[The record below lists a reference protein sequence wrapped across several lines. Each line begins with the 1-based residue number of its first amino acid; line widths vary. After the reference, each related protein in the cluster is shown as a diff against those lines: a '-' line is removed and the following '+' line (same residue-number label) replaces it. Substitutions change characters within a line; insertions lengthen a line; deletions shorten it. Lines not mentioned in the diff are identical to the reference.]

1 MHRLLSVLSSQK
13 NTDRN
18 NPEVQTNRDHEEN
31 LQLVKNNGTFLS
43 ETAGRASKSDDL
55 DFKLKLIDMLND
67 EGKFQTNFN
76 MRFNK
81 FGRINLGKTDDS
93 SDKEKRLKEALK
105 ILKAK
110 DVEDGILKS
119 IKASITA
126 SLLTN
131 QEIPKKTPPVS
142 IH

>member
-93 SDKEKRLKEALK
+93 SDKEKSLKEALK

-110 DVEDGILKS
+110 DVEDGILKA

-126 SLLTN
+126 SLLTD